1 MPVTLTK
8 LLTSGTITV
17 VDNVLVELEERGTIK
32 ENMKY
37 IKDVIRLGGAIG
49 GALYNYFMARP
60 GALDDEITESLTYS
74 CLPLAGHSIR
84 NLIKE
89 AMAKAKATSTA
100 TYTAPRRVS
109 TPSSAGYVRSPSP
122 TARAV
127 SF

>member
-32 ENMKY
+32 GNVKY
-37 IKDVIRLGGAIG
+37 VKDVIRLGGAIG

-60 GALDDEITESLTYS
+60 GAIDDEITESLTYS

-89 AMAKAKATSTA
+89 AMAKASATA

>member
-8 LLTSGTITV
+8 FLTSGTITV
-17 VDNVLVELEERGTIK
+17 VDNVLVELEEQGKITG
-32 ENMKY
+32 NMKY
-37 IKDVIRLGGAIG
+37 VKDVIRLAGAIG

-84 NLIKE
+84 NLIKQ
-89 AMAKAKATSTA
+89 AMTKASSTA
-100 TYTAPRRVS
+100 TYTAPKRVS